1 MNMRRNFEALDGAVY
16 SAAMARPGFSIPW
29 ARTFWRG
36 DLAPFY
42 AQMSLVTDV
51 SEGATVVDCPCG
63 AGVSLAAIARRDD
76 VRYLAVDLSSA
87 MLRRAE
93 RVASKLGVSHVEFL
107 REDAAALPLMEGQ
120 AELYLSNWG
129 LHCFER
135 PLASLIEAF
144 RVLKPGGRL
153 RGCCFVAGEQHF
165 MQRRM
170 VRPGVSVFRNV
181 GSRSEIEQWIV
192 EAGFASLT
200 CDQYGPM
207 LYFDAEKPRNLT

>member
-1 MNMRRNFEALDGAVY
+1 MDLRRNFESFDGAMY

-42 AQMSLVTDV
+42 AQMSLVSGV

-63 AGVSLAAIARRDD
+63 AGVSLAAITGRAD
-76 VRYLAVDLSSA
+76 VRYLAIDLSSA

-93 RVASKLGVSHVEFL
+93 RVAEKLDLTNVDVIEA
-107 REDAAALPLMEGQ
+107 DAADLPLLEAQ

-129 LHCFER
+129 LHCFDR
-135 PLASLIEAF
+135 PTEALAEAF
-144 RVLKPGGRL
+144 RVLRPEGRL
-153 RGCCFVAGEQHF
+153 RGCCFVTGDDHF

-170 VRPGVSVFRNV
+170 IRPGVSVFREV
-181 GSRSEIEQWIV
+181 ASREEIEGWIV
-192 EAGFASLT
+192 AAGFEPPT
-200 CDQYGPM
+200 VDQYGPM
-207 LYFDAEKPRNLT
+207 IYFDAAKPAI